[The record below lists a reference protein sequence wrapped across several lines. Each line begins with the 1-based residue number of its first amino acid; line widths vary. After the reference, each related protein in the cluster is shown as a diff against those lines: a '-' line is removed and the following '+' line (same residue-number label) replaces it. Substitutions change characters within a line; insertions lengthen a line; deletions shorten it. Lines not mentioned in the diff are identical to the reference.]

1 MPKLISESVRQ
12 HVIKIATQQGF
23 VAQLKDNGEDQY
35 VKNLMFY
42 SKPLNQFIYI
52 RKDRAVGA
60 GGVPAYFQV
69 ALHPDFFNKSWAAS
83 SDGIQEHIN
92 RQKKKNLH
100 SSSYYQKFPVF
111 SENNEPCGMCFKA
124 ADFDALERLFQR
136 MASGKVFA
144 SEQYIEPLSQHAT
157 QKTDQ
162 SKVALAADSY
172 SIPEV
177 EAELTSKI
185 KVEAINGIPTKGLI
199 IKSPYIDRILA
210 GTKTWEMRSSSTSQR
225 GPIALIKQGTGQIVG
240 VANLVGVKG
249 PLSEQDKMN
258 NIDQHQISEERLQS
272 GDTEKWNVAWILES
286 AQPLETPVNYQ
297 HPNGAVIWVNLEPQ
311 VQAKLALA
319 IA

>member
-12 HVIKIATQQGF
+12 RIIKISSQQGF

-42 SKPLNQFIYI
+42 SKPLNQFVYI

-60 GGVPAYFQV
+60 GGVPAHFQV
-69 ALHPDFFNKSWAAS
+69 ALHPDFFNKSWAS
-83 SDGIQEHIN
+83 STDGIQEHIN
-92 RQKKKNLH
+92 SQKKKNLH
-100 SSSYYQKFPVF
+100 SSSNYKKFPVF
-111 SENNEPCGMCFKA
+111 PENDEPCGMCFKV

-144 SEQYIEPLSQHAT
+144 SEQYIEPLNQNAT
-157 QKTDQ
+157 QKMDQ
-162 SKVALAADSY
+162 SKVVLAADNY

-177 EAELTSKI
+177 GARLTAKL

-210 GTKTWEMRSSSTSQR
+210 GTKTWEMRSSNTSQR
-225 GPIALIKQGTGQIVG
+225 GPIALIKQGTGQILG

-249 PLSEQDKMN
+249 PLSEQDKLN
-258 NIDQHQISEERLQS
+258 NIDRHQISEERLQS
-272 GDTEKWNVAWILES
+272 GDTEKWNVAWILEC
-286 AQPLETPVNYQ
+286 AQPLDTPITYQ

-311 VQAKLALA
+311 VREKLALA
-319 IA
+319 LA